1 MLSIVDFS
9 FNQNLNRSI
18 VERVAISVANVSY
31 TAVMTQE
38 ELLKM
43 NMNLPTSSHKTTG

>member
-1 MLSIVDFS
+1 MVDFS
-9 FNQNLNRSI
+9 LNQNVNRAI
-18 VERVAISVANVSY
+18 VERVAINVANVPY
-31 TAVMTQE
+31 TVVMTQE